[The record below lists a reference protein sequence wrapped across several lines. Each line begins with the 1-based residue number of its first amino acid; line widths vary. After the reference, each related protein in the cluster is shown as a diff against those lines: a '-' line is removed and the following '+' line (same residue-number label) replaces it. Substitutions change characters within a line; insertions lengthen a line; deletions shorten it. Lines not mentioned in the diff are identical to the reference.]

1 MITIIILLLM
11 LLIPSIYFKYRS
23 NISIEKIIPCTI
35 ISIILIIYIF
45 GLFNFLKIGVY
56 SVIILELVFT
66 ILLIKLL
73 KQKKIKI
80 KEIIKLLLKP
90 SMAIWI
96 IGIIIIYF
104 YYKGRM
110 IISWDE
116 FSHWGDVVKMMH
128 YNDIFNTNPASLSA
142 ARGYPPI
149 MSIFQYFVEKLS
161 FNGYQEHYLFS
172 SYHIFVL
179 SLILP
184 FIRHF
189 KWKDFL
195 KILLVLLI
203 LIIVP
208 TIFFNE
214 AYYYYNIIY
223 IDPFLAILFSYLM
236 ANIYI
241 TKKYK
246 KFELISFSLTFFAL
260 TLTKDIAPVFSL
272 ISLFYLFLNIVI
284 AEKNYKILKKI
295 NRKNIKQFF
304 SKTKPIWI
312 FLLVIIISYI
322 SWKIN
327 VKLNVKEISGGY
339 SSTIKE
345 VIKALLNLEDSYRI
359 TVINNYVNCLSNFKI
374 TNMGNIYLFSGL
386 LILFSIVVY
395 KNEKV
400 ANKNKSKNG
409 FICIFLGE
417 VLYIFLMLILY
428 LLLFSEYEATTLAS
442 LDRYLGIYLMAIIY
456 FFCLISIYRSI
467 EQKKYKSLI
476 VLFVIILLN
485 TNMSSVILNFYDF
498 YHNKQNTQIT
508 REKYIS
514 AANSIRSKVD
524 TNKKYKFYIIIQK
537 SVGLEKWML
546 RYELRDI
553 LKEMN
558 EGFNWSLGEKYG
570 ENDIWTLD
578 ISKDE
583 FEDTIFDEEYDYI
596 YLYNVDEK
604 FIERY
609 GSLFKSTEIK
619 NGQLYKVNRKKKTID
634 IVE

>member
-246 KFELISFSLTFFAL
+246 FF
-260 TLTKDIAPVFSL
+260 
-272 ISLFYLFLNIVI
+272 
-284 AEKNYKILKKI
+284 I
-295 NRKNIKQFF
+295 N
-304 SKTKPIWI
+304 
-312 FLLVIIISYI
+312 
-322 SWKIN
+322 
-327 VKLNVKEISGGY
+327 
-339 SSTIKE
+339 
-345 VIKALLNLEDSYRI
+345 
-359 TVINNYVNCLSNFKI
+359 
-374 TNMGNIYLFSGL
+374 
-386 LILFSIVVY
+386 
-395 KNEKV
+395 
-400 ANKNKSKNG
+400 
-409 FICIFLGE
+409 
-417 VLYIFLMLILY
+417 
-428 LLLFSEYEATTLAS
+428 
-442 LDRYLGIYLMAIIY
+442 
-456 FFCLISIYRSI
+456 FFCTYINKGYCSSI
-467 EQKKYKSLI
+467 
-476 VLFVIILLN
+476 
-485 TNMSSVILNFYDF
+485 
-498 YHNKQNTQIT
+498 
-508 REKYIS
+508 
-514 AANSIRSKVD
+514 
-524 TNKKYKFYIIIQK
+524 
-537 SVGLEKWML
+537 
-546 RYELRDI
+546 
-553 LKEMN
+553 
-558 EGFNWSLGEKYG
+558 
-570 ENDIWTLD
+570 
-578 ISKDE
+578 
-583 FEDTIFDEEYDYI
+583 
-596 YLYNVDEK
+596 
-604 FIERY
+604 
-609 GSLFKSTEIK
+609 
-619 NGQLYKVNRKKKTID
+619 
-634 IVE
+634 